1 MFFDRICELLR
12 SFSRFLADSIKIFW
26 RFLKKRFFACS
37 RRSSMARLIAAAPS
51 LRISEH
57 GDSDLKLAADKV
69 SSSESETTSVSF
81 GLVSWLRKSST
92 RIFLDTWVFVERV
105 ALEKPRGCVGTCPVS
120 WRRFRA
126 EKQAQVEGT
135 HSSVYFLRFSL
146 FLLHLKHPRARG
158 EF

>member
-12 SFSRFLADSIKIFW
+12 SFSRFLADLIKF
-26 RFLKKRFFACS
+26 FLMILEKRFFACS
-37 RRSSMARLIAAAPS
+37 RRSSMARLMAAAPS

-69 SSSESETTSVSF
+69 SSSESDTTSVSF

-92 RIFLDTWVFVERV
+92 RIFLDTWVFV

-135 HSSVYFLRFSL
+135 HSSVYFLHFSL
-146 FLLHLKHPRARG
+146 FLLHLKHSRARG